1 MVGVKLNDVK
11 LKMLGN
17 PTKGPMKGLMKGP
30 MKGLM
35 KGPMKGPIEV

>member
-11 LKMLGN
+11 MKILGN
-17 PTKGPMKGLMKGP
+17 PTKGPMKGLMKG
-30 MKGLM
+30 LM